1 MQEQHIADKAAV
13 AVGTFAAWIIGLDAV
28 NTVLAIVLALAS
40 LVLIGYRIAIARR
53 EWRDGRK
60 SPPAE

>member
-1 MQEQHIADKAAV
+1 MQEQPIADKVAV
-13 AVGTFAAWIIGLDAV
+13 AVGTAAAGVIGLDTV
-28 NTVLAIVLALAS
+28 NTALAIVLALAS